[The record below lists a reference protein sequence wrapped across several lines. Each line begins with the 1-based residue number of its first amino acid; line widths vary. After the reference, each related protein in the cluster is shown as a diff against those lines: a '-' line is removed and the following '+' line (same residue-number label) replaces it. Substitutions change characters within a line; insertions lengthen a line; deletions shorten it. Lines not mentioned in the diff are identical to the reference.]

1 MTAPEWFKR
10 PIIFGVG
17 EKDRETLEHVQ
28 RVLRCNVT
36 GIMDTDTRTH
46 LRGFQALMGLRPTG
60 VLDEQTACALERI
73 RSMHSV

>member
-1 MTAPEWFKR
+1 MAPSWWKR

-17 EKDRETLEHVQ
+17 PADKLTIEHVQ

-36 GIMDTDTRTH
+36 GIMDEDTRSH
-46 LRGFQALMGLRPTG
+46 VRGFQALMGLRPTG
-60 VLDEQTACALERI
+60 VIDEETATRLERI